1 MIGLQQTTGV
11 ERCGIADGYIP
22 DKIIERS
29 LERQR
34 ELQRREERSLERQIE
49 SLEREN
55 QRKHEFIM
63 MLEQHR
69 HEMAMLLEQ
78 RRQYAQGVEARA
90 LSQHSQTPEIWETHE
105 EERREGSTYS

>member
-1 MIGLQQTTGV
+1 MELLMG
-11 ERCGIADGYIP
+11 IP
-22 DKIIERS
+22 DKRIERS

-63 MLEQHR
+63 LLEQHR

-78 RRQYAQGVEARA
+78 RSQDAQGIETRA
-90 LSQHSQTPEIWETHE
+90 LSQHSAKAETDQGWIGGTHAE
-105 EERREGSTYS
+105 AGVKGSTDSQSV